1 MKARGFVLAFLAFWA
16 AQRFGL
22 LAPVKAAAGTVLA
35 YALARPVVDV
45 AFSAAMG
52 FIIFFTVFVF
62 SARSLKAEK
71 AETRLVRIEKT
82 AEGAAAESEGI
93 KHQMAETRRKV
104 ESVEYVLAEIH
115 RELERIGHAGEERL
129 QAAFE
134 SICGTA
140 SPEALEFLDAKH
152 RQAVKVLRALLK
164 LDFVGG
170 DPFANKQKIELAI
183 TTADRNVDR
192 HAVTMFGEKFRD
204 EYNRRTAT
212 NMAILRGKLESI
224 AADFR
229 NNKKERVTEA
239 LFEFS
244 SNTLRT
250 AFRLLE
256 DLPAAGAAAGGN
268 IRDEIRRLVADNKL
282 AAAVELLPESDDK
295 AMLKARL
302 TELASDGRAGME
314 AEDLRRR
321 KASITRAVLDL
332 AGGY

>member
-22 LAPVKAAAGTVLA
+22 LAPAKVAAVLLLD
-35 YALARPVVDV
+35 YVLARPVVDV

-52 FIIFFTVFVF
+52 FIIFFTLFVF

-71 AETRLVRIEKT
+71 SEVRLVRIEKT

-93 KHQMAETRRKV
+93 KHQMAETRQKV
-104 ESVEYVLAEIH
+104 ERVEYVLAEIH
-115 RELERIGHAGEERL
+115 QKLERIGHAGEERL

-134 SICGTA
+134 SICSTA
-140 SPEALEFLDAKH
+140 SPAALEFLDAKH

-164 LDFVGG
+164 LDFGGG
-170 DPFANKQKIELAI
+170 DPFQNKQKIDVAI

-192 HAVTMFGEKFRD
+192 HAVTMFGDKFRD

-239 LFEFS
+239 MFEFS

-250 AFRLLE
+250 AFRMLE
-256 DLPAAGAAAGGN
+256 DLPSAGAGGGN
-268 IRDEIRRLVADNKL
+268 VRDEIRRLVAENNL
-282 AAAVELLPESDDK
+282 SAAVELLPESDDK

-302 TELASDGRAGME
+302 SELASDGRAGME
-314 AEDLRRR
+314 AEGLRRR